1 MPHPADSYHPPDVL
15 LTVAGNGKSINQK
28 RIMAG
33 PDNIVVMDGP
43 GPFFFGRL
51 EGPLKLMPALRA
63 DAVAIE
69 GEMEVD
75 ETGRRVTV
83 CVPLSNA
90 DAIQLWKLLGNYK
103 RDHDLPDPDPADA
116 PLKQRSRCHDRGRQ
130 GVAVERYIL
139 RSTSHV

>member
-1 MPHPADSYHPPDVL
+1 MGMIIGA
-15 LTVAGNGKSINQK
+15 
-28 RIMAG
+28 AG
-33 PDNIVVMDGP
+33 PGKAAMQ
-43 GPFFFGRL
+43 R
-51 EGPLKLMPALRA
+51 PLKEKNTCHIWQTPI

-103 RDHDLPDPDPADA
+103 RDHDLPDPDP
-116 PLKQRSRCHDRGRQ
+116 PTHP
-130 GVAVERYIL
+130 
-139 RSTSHV
+139 